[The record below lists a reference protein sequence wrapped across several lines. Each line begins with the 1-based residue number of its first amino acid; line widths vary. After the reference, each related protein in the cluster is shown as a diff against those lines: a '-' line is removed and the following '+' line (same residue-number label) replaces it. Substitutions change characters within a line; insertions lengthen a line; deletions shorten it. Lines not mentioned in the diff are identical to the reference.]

1 MLTLSE
7 NNYFLS
13 SHTPIFIQKFI
24 SIPKRFLIGGA
35 GGGLTKANV
44 CCGGTCKMNRNE
56 QGREESKITSFQ

>member
-35 GGGLTKANV
+35 GGGDSLKQMYVA
-44 CCGGTCKMNRNE
+44 GGHVK
-56 QGREESKITSFQ
+56 